1 VTAFSNKGSEVEE
14 EEILEEE
21 GEEDNNQEE
30 KVTFEYDPE
39 KINIATRE
47 PTIEQLLRRIDEKA
61 LDLAPDFQRQANI
74 WTPEA
79 KSKLIESILIRIP
92 LPAFYIDGT
101 NEDEWLVVDGLQRLS
116 ALKQFIVDKKDE
128 TNQTD
133 TRLKLTG
140 LEYLKELENKT
151 YDELE
156 RRYQRRILETQV
168 TVYLIEKGTPLEV
181 KYNIFKRINTGGV
194 PLSNQELR
202 HALNPGSATKF
213 LAKLA
218 SFPEFKRVVKLSPDK
233 LKRMDDRE
241 FILGFI
247 TFYLISYKNYQG
259 ETRDSFFSKALSKI
273 NSLSHEEI
281 TKLEEAFKKAMI
293 AAFDI
298 FQNNAFRKIS
308 KKNKRKF
315 PINKSLF
322 EVWSVAFG
330 KLDKQ
335 DIKILTDR
343 KQSLIN
349 TFIKY
354 VDGDAE
360 FLSSI
365 SQAASKIECRFETVD
380 KIIQEVLL

>member
-1 VTAFSNKGSEVEE
+1 MTAFSDRYSEFQE
-14 EEILEEE
+14 EEILE
-21 GEEDNNQEE
+21 EE

-168 TVYLIEKGTPLEV
+168 TVYLIEKGTPLAV

-194 PLSNQELR
+194 TLSNQELR

-218 SFPEFKRVVKLSPDK
+218 SFPEFKRLVELNDEK

-241 FILGFI
+241 FVLGFI
-247 TFYLISYKNYQG
+247 SFYLISYKNYPSG
-259 ETRDSFFSKALSKI
+259 TGARDSFFSKALGKV
-273 NSLSHEEI
+273 NSLSHKEI
-281 TKLEEAFKKAMI
+281 TELEEAFKKAMI

-343 KQSLIN
+343 KQALIN

-354 VDGDAE
+354 VDNDAE